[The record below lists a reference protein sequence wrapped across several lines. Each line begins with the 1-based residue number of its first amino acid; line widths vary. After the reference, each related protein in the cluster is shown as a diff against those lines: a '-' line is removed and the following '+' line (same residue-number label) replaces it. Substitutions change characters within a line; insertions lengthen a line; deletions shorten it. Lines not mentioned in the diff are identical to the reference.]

1 MNTAR
6 KGTVDFWG
14 IVSGT
19 HGMATCIYESKTGI
33 VTLNPA
39 GKPIRL
45 TIFPPTGFFDIF
57 RLTQKVEVIDLRCE
71 EITINCLE

>member
-6 KGTVDFWG
+6 KGTVNFWG

-19 HGMATCIYESKTGI
+19 HGFVTAAYRFTTGI

-39 GKPIRL
+39 GNPIRL
-45 TIFPPTGFFDIF
+45 TIFPPTGFFDIGSPE
-57 RLTQKVEVIDLRCE
+57 KVEVVDLRGKD
-71 EITINCLE
+71 ITIDWLE